1 MCGRGRNYVAGTV
14 RNTGF
19 LDKKKREEEVQ
30 TDRQI
35 NREGKEQLQQI
46 DTQMT

>member
-1 MCGRGRNYVAGTV
+1 MAGTV
-14 RNTGF
+14 QNTGF
-19 LDKKKREEEVQ
+19 LDKKKREEGVQ
-30 TDRQI
+30 PDRQI